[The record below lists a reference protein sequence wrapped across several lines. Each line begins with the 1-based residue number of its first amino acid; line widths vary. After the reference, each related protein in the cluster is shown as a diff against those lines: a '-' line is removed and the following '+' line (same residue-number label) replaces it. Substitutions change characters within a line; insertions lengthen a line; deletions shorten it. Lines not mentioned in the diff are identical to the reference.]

1 MSTNSFQDALKNAAK
16 QAAPKDDLPLTDT
29 EAASTPATE
38 AEADSEVASE
48 VASKPATAA
57 QQIVAGMTGASV
69 GIIPAPV
76 ETAPQIKSGYS
87 SVHVSTIDGVKG
99 TSYRGRFLWAKDLL
113 DSDSERL
120 QALLSAGR
128 VTEL

>member
-1 MSTNSFQDALKNAAK
+1 MSTNSFQAALKNAAK
-16 QAAPKDDLPLTDT
+16 QAAPKDDLPPTDT
-29 EAASTPATE
+29 EAVSNSAV
-38 AEADSEVASE
+38 VAAAPT
-48 VASKPATAA
+48 VA

-76 ETAPQIKSGYS
+76 EAAPQIKEGYA
-87 SVHVSTIDGVKG
+87 SVHVTTIDGVKG
-99 TSYRGRFLWAKDLL
+99 TSYRGRFMWAKDLL

-120 QALLSAGR
+120 QALLSSGR

>member
-29 EAASTPATE
+29 EAA
-38 AEADSEVASE
+38 D
-48 VASKPATAA
+48 KPATAA
-57 QQIVAGMTGASV
+57 TAAQKIVAGMTGASV

-87 SVHVSTIDGVKG
+87 SVHVATIDGVKG
-99 TSYRGRFLWAKDLL
+99 TSYRGRFMWAKDLL

-120 QALLSAGR
+120 QALLSSGR

>member
-1 MSTNSFQDALKNAAK
+1 MSTNSFQDALKSAAK
-16 QAAPKDDLPLTDT
+16 QASPKDDLPPADT
-29 EAASTPATE
+29 EAASPPA
-38 AEADSEVASE
+38 APV
-48 VASKPATAA
+48 TAA

-99 TSYRGRFLWAKDLL
+99 TSYRGRFMWAKDLL
-113 DSDSERL
+113 DSDSKRL

>member
-1 MSTNSFQDALKNAAK
+1 MSTNSFQDALKSAAK

-29 EAASTPATE
+29 
-38 AEADSEVASE
+38 
-48 VASKPATAA
+48 KPESPTAA
-57 QQIVAGMTGASV
+57 QQIIAGMTGASV

-76 ETAPQIKSGYS
+76 ETAPQIKSGYA
-87 SVHVSTIDGVKG
+87 SVHVTSIDGVKG
-99 TSYRGRFLWAKDLL
+99 TSYRGRFMWAKDLL

-120 QALLSAGR
+120 QALLSSGR

>member
-1 MSTNSFQDALKNAAK
+1 MSTNSFQDALKSAAK

-29 EAASTPATE
+29 EAPSKP
-38 AEADSEVASE
+38 EVA
-48 VASKPATAA
+48 ATAPSVA

-76 ETAPQIKSGYS
+76 ETAPQIKEGYA
-87 SVHVSTIDGVKG
+87 SVHVTAIDGVKG
-99 TSYRGRFLWAKDLL
+99 TSYRGRFMWTKDSL

-120 QALLSAGR
+120 QALLSSGR

>member
-16 QAAPKDDLPLTDT
+16 QAAPKDDSPLTDT
-29 EAASTPATE
+29 EAAKPETP
-38 AEADSEVASE
+38 
-48 VASKPATAA
+48 A

-76 ETAPQIKSGYS
+76 EVAPKIKEGYA
-87 SVHVSTIDGVKG
+87 SVHVTSIDGVKG
-99 TSYRGRFLWAKDLL
+99 TSYRGRFMWAKDLL
-113 DSDSERL
+113 DPDSERL
-120 QALLSAGR
+120 QALLSSGR

>member
-1 MSTNSFQDALKNAAK
+1 MSTNSFQDALKSAAK

-29 EAASTPATE
+29 EAASE
-38 AEADSEVASE
+38 
-48 VASKPATAA
+48 PATAA
-57 QQIVAGMTGASV
+57 TAAKQIVAGMTGASV

-120 QALLSAGR
+120 QALLSSGR

>member
-16 QAAPKDDLPLTDT
+16 KAAPEDRSPLTDT
-29 EAASTPATE
+29 EAAKITAALSNPA
-38 AEADSEVASE
+38 A
-48 VASKPATAA
+48 KPATAA

-87 SVHVSTIDGVKG
+87 SVHVATIDGVKG
-99 TSYRGRFLWAKDLL
+99 TSYRGRFMWAKDLL
-113 DSDSERL
+113 DPDSERL
-120 QALLSAGR
+120 QALLSSGR

>member
-1 MSTNSFQDALKNAAK
+1 MSTNSFQDALKDAAK
-16 QAAPKDDLPLTDT
+16 QAAPKDDLPLTDI
-29 EAASTPATE
+29 EA
-38 AEADSEVASE
+38 
-48 VASKPATAA
+48 ASKPATAA
-57 QQIVAGMTGASV
+57 TAAKQIVAGMTGASV

>member
-1 MSTNSFQDALKNAAK
+1 MSTNSFQDALKDAAK

-29 EAASTPATE
+29 EAASE
-38 AEADSEVASE
+38 
-48 VASKPATAA
+48 PATAA
-57 QQIVAGMTGASV
+57 TAAKQIVAGMTGASV

-120 QALLSAGR
+120 QALLSSGR

>member
-1 MSTNSFQDALKNAAK
+1 MSTNSFQDALKDAAK
-16 QAAPKDDLPLTDT
+16 QAAPKGDLLPTDT
-29 EAASTPATE
+29 EA
-38 AEADSEVASE
+38 
-48 VASKPATAA
+48 ASKPATAA
-57 QQIVAGMTGASV
+57 KQIVAGMTGASV

-76 ETAPQIKSGYS
+76 ETVPQIKSGYS
-87 SVHVSTIDGVKG
+87 SVHVATIDGVKG

>member
-16 QAAPKDDLPLTDT
+16 QAAPMDDLPLTDT
-29 EAASTPATE
+29 
-38 AEADSEVASE
+38 SEPSNLAM
-48 VASKPATAA
+48 PATAA
-57 QQIVAGMTGASV
+57 QKIVAGMTGASV

-76 ETAPQIKSGYS
+76 EAAPQIKEGYS
-87 SVHVSTIDGVKG
+87 SVHVTSIDGVKG
-99 TSYRGRFLWAKDLL
+99 TSYRGRFMWAKDLL

>member
-16 QAAPKDDLPLTDT
+16 QAAPKDDLPLTGT
-29 EAASTPATE
+29 EAANM
-38 AEADSEVASE
+38 
-48 VASKPATAA
+48 PATAA

-76 ETAPQIKSGYS
+76 EAAPQIKEGYA
-87 SVHVSTIDGVKG
+87 SVHVTTIDGVKG
-99 TSYRGRFLWAKDLL
+99 TSYRGRFMWAKDSL

-120 QALLSAGR
+120 QALLSSGR

>member
-1 MSTNSFQDALKNAAK
+1 MSTNSFQDALKSAAK

-29 EAASTPATE
+29 EAAELA
-38 AEADSEVASE
+38 AAS
-48 VASKPATAA
+48 SKPETAVTAA

-76 ETAPQIKSGYS
+76 EAAPQIKEGYA

>member
-1 MSTNSFQDALKNAAK
+1 MSTNSFQEALKDAAK

-29 EAASTPATE
+29 EAASKPAT
-38 AEADSEVASE
+38 A
-48 VASKPATAA
+48 ATAA

-76 ETAPQIKSGYS
+76 ETAQQIKSGYS

-99 TSYRGRFLWAKDLL
+99 TSYRGRFMWAKDLL

-120 QALLSAGR
+120 QALLSSGR

>member
-1 MSTNSFQDALKNAAK
+1 MSTNSFQDALKSAAK
-16 QAAPKDDLPLTDT
+16 QAAPKDDLPLTGT
-29 EAASTPATE
+29 EAASKPAI
-38 AEADSEVASE
+38 A
-48 VASKPATAA
+48 ATAA

-87 SVHVSTIDGVKG
+87 SVHVATIDGVKG
-99 TSYRGRFLWAKDLL
+99 TSYRGRFMWAKDLL

>member
-1 MSTNSFQDALKNAAK
+1 MSTNSFQDALKTAAK
-16 QAAPKDDLPLTDT
+16 QAAPKDDLPLADT
-29 EAASTPATE
+29 EATE
-38 AEADSEVASE
+38 
-48 VASKPATAA
+48 ATAA

-76 ETAPQIKSGYS
+76 EAAPKIKEGYA
-87 SVHVSTIDGVKG
+87 SVHVATIDGVKG
-99 TSYRGRFLWAKDLL
+99 TSYRGRFMWAKDLL

-120 QALLSAGR
+120 QALLSSGR

>member
-16 QAAPKDDLPLTDT
+16 QAAPTDT
-29 EAASTPATE
+29 EAPSKP
-38 AEADSEVASE
+38 EVA
-48 VASKPATAA
+48 ATAPSVA

-76 ETAPQIKSGYS
+76 ETAPQIKEGYA
-87 SVHVSTIDGVKG
+87 SVHVTTIDGVKG
-99 TSYRGRFLWAKDLL
+99 TSYRGRFMWAKDLL
-113 DSDSERL
+113 DSDSKRL
-120 QALLSAGR
+120 QALLSSGR

>member
-1 MSTNSFQDALKNAAK
+1 MSTNSFQDALKSAAK

-29 EAASTPATE
+29 EAA
-38 AEADSEVASE
+38 
-48 VASKPATAA
+48 KPTAA

-120 QALLSAGR
+120 QALLSSGR

>member
-1 MSTNSFQDALKNAAK
+1 MSTNSFQDALKSAAK
-16 QAAPKDDLPLTDT
+16 QASPKVDLPLTDT
-29 EAASTPATE
+29 EEP
-38 AEADSEVASE
+38 
-48 VASKPATAA
+48 SKPEVVAAAPTVA

-76 ETAPQIKSGYS
+76 EAAPQIKEGYA
-87 SVHVSTIDGVKG
+87 SVHVTTIDGVKG
-99 TSYRGRFLWAKDLL
+99 TSYRGRFMWAKDSL

-120 QALLSAGR
+120 QALLSSGR

>member
-1 MSTNSFQDALKNAAK
+1 MSTNSFQDALKSAAK

-29 EAASTPATE
+29 ELAEAASE
-38 AEADSEVASE
+38 
-48 VASKPATAA
+48 PATAA
-57 QQIVAGMTGASV
+57 TAAKQIVAGMTGASV

-99 TSYRGRFLWAKDLL
+99 TSYRGRFMWAKDLL

>member
-1 MSTNSFQDALKNAAK
+1 MSTNSFQAALKSAAK

-29 EAASTPATE
+29 EAAELAAAS
-38 AEADSEVASE
+38 SE
-48 VASKPATAA
+48 PATAA
-57 QQIVAGMTGASV
+57 TAAKQIVAGMTGASV

>member
-29 EAASTPATE
+29 EAANAPE
-38 AEADSEVASE
+38 A
-48 VASKPATAA
+48 KPATAA

-69 GIIPAPV
+69 GIIPAPI

-87 SVHVSTIDGVKG
+87 SVHVTTIDGVKG
-99 TSYRGRFLWAKDLL
+99 TSYRGRFMWAKDLL
-113 DSDSERL
+113 DSDSKRL
-120 QALLSAGR
+120 QALLSSGR

>member
-29 EAASTPATE
+29 
-38 AEADSEVASE
+38 
-48 VASKPATAA
+48 KPATAA

-76 ETAPQIKSGYS
+76 ETAPQIKSGYA
-87 SVHVSTIDGVKG
+87 SVHVTSIDGVKG
-99 TSYRGRFLWAKDLL
+99 TSYRGRFMWAKDLL

-120 QALLSAGR
+120 QALLSSGR

>member
-1 MSTNSFQDALKNAAK
+1 MSTNSFQDALKSAAK
-16 QAAPKDDLPLTDT
+16 QAAPKDDLPLTGT
-29 EAASTPATE
+29 EATA
-38 AEADSEVASE
+38 
-48 VASKPATAA
+48 ATAA

-87 SVHVSTIDGVKG
+87 SVHVATIDGVKG
-99 TSYRGRFLWAKDLL
+99 TSYRGRFMWAKDLL